1 MDEVSTGPGLHANGF
16 NGTLHKILRR
26 GLIQSWLSDFSQF
39 GCNKEGQDTLH
50 KDALALIFLME
61 ALREEI
67 YKSLG
72 CRVDGQQR
80 DWVPAS
86 GRGDVQNYAFRS
98 FYHARQDQLC
108 HLANRKDI
116 NTYQFLDGIVQ
127 VRNIQKVFRILI

>member
-16 NGTLHKILRR
+16 NGTLHKLLRR

-72 CRVDGQQR
+72 GGGSKNTHITSIGLICSHG
-80 DWVPAS
+80 
-86 GRGDVQNYAFRS
+86 NKNN
-98 FYHARQDQLC
+98 QLT
-108 HLANRKDI
+108 I
-116 NTYQFLDGIVQ
+116 
-127 VRNIQKVFRILI
+127 